1 MPRNFGGVRACM
13 SSTASCAAVYVLG
26 FVCLSVC
33 LSVIKFSKQ
42 GISKNNLCIFV
53 KLIADT
59 SYTSPCKLL
68 TSDADHIQDG
78 WLSANLVPITFYWL
92 STTATD
98 EHLSECSSGC
108 YFVGRMS
115 ARLLCTGYEARLGQK
130 TFQPATSSSHV
141 RQCVTKHS
149 L

>member
-13 SSTASCAAVYVLG
+13 SSTASCAAVYVLS

-78 WLSANLVPITFYWL
+78 
-92 STTATD
+92 
-98 EHLSECSSGC
+98 
-108 YFVGRMS
+108 
-115 ARLLCTGYEARLGQK
+115 
-130 TFQPATSSSHV
+130 
-141 RQCVTKHS
+141 
-149 L
+149 